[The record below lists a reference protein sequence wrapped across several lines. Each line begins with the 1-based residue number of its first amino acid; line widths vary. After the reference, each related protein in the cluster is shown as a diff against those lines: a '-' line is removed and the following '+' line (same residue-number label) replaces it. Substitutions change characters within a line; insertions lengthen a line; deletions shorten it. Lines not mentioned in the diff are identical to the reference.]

1 MATML
6 GLRPALALIVLAALL
21 AGCSGGDE
29 DAIAESE
36 LPRLVLQPS
45 DLSTTW
51 TRFDEGEQ
59 ITADAPPGRRADP
72 TRFGRRDGWKARY
85 RRPGSRATPG
95 PLVIDSRVD
104 LFADAEGAKRD
115 FEELEAELN
124 ASLGRTTRRLDAPEI
139 GDEALAATA
148 SQGPVRYYSIAWR
161 QQNVVAALLVNGFAV
176 SLSFDH
182 ALRLARK
189 QERRIEAAA
198 G

>member
-1 MATML
+1 MASV
-6 GLRPALALIVLAALL
+6 LRPRPVSALIALAALL
-21 AGCSGGDE
+21 AACSGADG
-29 DAIAESE
+29 DAIAESK
-36 LPRLVLQPS
+36 LSRLVLQPS

-51 TRFDEGEQ
+51 IRFDEGEQ
-59 ITADAPPGRRADP
+59 VTADAPPGRRADP
-72 TRFGRRDGWKARY
+72 TRFGRSGGWKARY
-85 RRPGSRATPG
+85 RRPGSPATPG
-95 PLVIDSRVD
+95 PLVIDSRAD

-115 FEELEAELN
+115 FEALETELN
-124 ASLGRTTRRLDAPEI
+124 ASLGGTTRRLDAPHV